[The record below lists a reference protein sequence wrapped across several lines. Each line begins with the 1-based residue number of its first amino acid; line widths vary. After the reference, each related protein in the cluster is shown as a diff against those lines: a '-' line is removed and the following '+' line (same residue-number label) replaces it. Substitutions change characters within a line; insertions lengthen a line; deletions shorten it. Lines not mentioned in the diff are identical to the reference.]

1 MRHHGSGVLVLLL
14 LSAALLGAA
23 PPPPRIVAEWNSPE
37 APGKEAGKVLV
48 IAITDDREVRHRFE
62 DKLVTHLRGRKVS
75 AVTSYPLVPD
85 LMAPGSREEVL
96 RRIAE
101 ERIEAAISFRVVPL
115 EGREEAAWDAD
126 WRREAGEGGTLRDLL
141 AATLPLKKVKSKQYA
156 VEVTLWGPVT
166 TSRSWSGRS
175 GPHRLEDLRKGAA
188 GFIQDVILTLI
199 DARRI

>member
-1 MRHHGSGVLVLLL
+1 MRRNWAGVLALSL
-14 LSAALLGAA
+14 LSAAWLAAA
-23 PPPPRIVAEWNSPE
+23 PSPRIVAEWSSPE
-37 APGKEAGKVLV
+37 APAKEVGKVLV

-115 EGREEAAWDAD
+115 EGRDEAAWDAG
-126 WRREAGEGGTLRDLL
+126 WRREAEEGGTLRDLL
-141 AATLPLKKVKSKQYA
+141 AATLPLKKVKSKEYG

-166 TSRSWSGRS
+166 TSRSWTGRS
-175 GPHRLEDLRKGAA
+175 GPHSLEELRKGA
-188 GFIQDVILTLI
+188 GDFIQDVILTLL

>member
-1 MRHHGSGVLVLLL
+1 MRRNWAGVVALSL
-14 LSAALLGAA
+14 LSAASLTAA
-23 PPPPRIVAEWNSPE
+23 PSPGIVAEWSSPE
-37 APGKEAGKVLV
+37 APAKEVGKVLV
-48 IAITDDREVRHRFE
+48 IAITDDREVRHRLE
-62 DKLVTHLRGRKVS
+62 DKLVSHLRGRKIS

-115 EGREEAAWDAD
+115 EGRDEAAWDAE

-141 AATLPLKKVKSKQYA
+141 AATLPLKRVKSKEYG

-166 TSRSWSGRS
+166 TSRSWTGRS